1 MSVAELIAALQTF
14 PGEMEVRFSEV
25 TRFGQDPGGWF
36 GLNHVK
42 VVDIGRAYGQFVG
55 LS

>member
-1 MSVAELIAALQTF
+1 MSVAELIAALQQF

-25 TRFGQDPGGWF
+25 TRFGQAPGGWF
-36 GLNHVK
+36 NLAHVQ
-42 VVDIGRAYGQFVG
+42 VVDIGHAYAQFVG